1 MSLVNSDNLKSILSN
16 TKTNIENKINKL
28 IDDYNLDQMII
39 TISKE
44 EYTNLVNNSNLDYTK
59 FYLVY
64 SDEEINST
72 KKAMIYFNNTLYTT
86 VNTENVSSS
95 NEVQQKI
102 TLNATSTEPIQIY
115 TNDNSNKLMI
125 DNYKFIA
132 GENDVTSILK
142 EFNNSKESS
151 FFYNSQEI
159 KFTNSGMN
167 IINEYSLT
175 NTLNSDGL
183 YESEDINDYIEIS
196 EVK

>member
-102 TLNATSTEPIQIY
+102 TLNAITTEPIQIY
-115 TNDNSNKLMI
+115 TNDRSNKLMI

-151 FFYNSQEI
+151 FFYNNQEV
-159 KFTNSGMN
+159 KFTDSGMN